1 MTTGKPIPVTEFQTC
16 PQRSRGRISKT
27 SERRRK
33 VRRLFNTW
41 PSGIGKTT
49 MAELMLSLID
59 RRTVVP
65 KTEEKLFKSRTIH
78 LDLGPVDDK
87 ADMEAYLSSMVA
99 KEHGARCFSRALH
112 LTTEKEV
119 LKPQLLHIIL
129 DNADL
134 MHTASLPK
142 IMSILDR
149 LKDTKYQHSTLVTVL
164 SFSPLSYPGAI
175 STELDL
181 LNSNSVNN
189 WLHSTIGEEWNQN
202 PRFMKLVSEMGGLSR
217 CPCPPNTVHLRPPN
231 SAYMV
236 GHARTAR

>member
-1 MTTGKPIPVTEFQTC
+1 MAELAK
-16 PQRSRGRISKT
+16 
-27 SERRRK
+27 
-33 VRRLFNTW
+33 RLNGDEKFVVCSIHG

-59 RRTVVP
+59 RRSVVP

-112 LTTEKEV
+112 LTTEKDV